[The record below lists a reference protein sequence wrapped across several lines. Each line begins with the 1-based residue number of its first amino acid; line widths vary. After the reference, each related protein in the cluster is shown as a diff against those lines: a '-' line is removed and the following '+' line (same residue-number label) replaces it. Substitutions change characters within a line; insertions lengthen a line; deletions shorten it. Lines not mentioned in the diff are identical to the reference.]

1 MRRGETIQGMGGEVV
16 NTGGEMVEKPV
27 GVFDSGVGG
36 LTVVNQLIRSL
47 PQEDIIYFGDT
58 AHLPYGSKSK
68 EAIMRF
74 SLDIANFLTAQKAK
88 IIVVACNTAS
98 SFALSSLTENIE
110 IPVIGVIEPGAQAAI
125 DATRN
130 FKIGIIGTEG
140 TIKSRAFEVTL
151 KKIDK
156 NVKVFSR
163 ACPLFVPLVEEGWL
177 DEPETSQIAEKYL
190 SPLKNEG
197 IDTLIL
203 GCTHYPLLKEL
214 LSRIMGQEISL
225 IDTAEATAK
234 AVEKKLGEKNLL
246 RKGSRKAAYKFFVSD
261 DPEKFLQLGKRFLG
275 KNMEKAERVNLEK
288 ME

>member
-1 MRRGETIQGMGGEVV
+1 MV
-16 NTGGEMVEKPV
+16 NIGAEMVERPI

-36 LTVVNQLIRSL
+36 LTVVSQLFRSL

-68 EAIMRF
+68 EAVTRF
-74 SLDIANFLTAQKAK
+74 SLNIANFLKAQKVK

-98 SFALSSLTENIE
+98 SFALSSLRENIDL
-110 IPVIGVIEPGAQAAI
+110 PVIGVIEPGAQAAV
-125 DATRN
+125 DTTRN

-140 TIKSRAFEVTL
+140 TIKSRAFEEAL

-177 DEPETSQIAEKYL
+177 DKPETSQIAEKYL
-190 SPLKNEG
+190 SPLKDEG

-214 LSRIMGQEISL
+214 ISRIMGQEISL
-225 IDTAEATAK
+225 IDPAEATAK
-234 AVEKKLGEKNLL
+234 AVERRLGEKNLL
-246 RKGSRKAAYKFFVSD
+246 RKGSRKAVYKFFVSD
-261 DPEKFLQLGKRFLG
+261 DPEEFRRLGRRFLG
-275 KNMEKAERVNLEK
+275 KNIDKAERVNLETL
-288 ME
+288 E

>member
-1 MRRGETIQGMGGEVV
+1 MV
-16 NTGGEMVEKPV
+16 NIGAKMVERPV

-36 LTVVNQLIRSL
+36 LTVVSELSRIL

-68 EAIMRF
+68 EAVTRF
-74 SLDIANFLTAQKAK
+74 SLDIANFLKKQKVK

-98 SFALSSLTENIE
+98 SFALSSLREKINL
-110 IPVIGVIEPGAQAAI
+110 PVIGVIEPGAQAAV
-125 DATRN
+125 DTTRN
-130 FKIGIIGTEG
+130 LKIGIIGTEG
-140 TIKSRAFEVTL
+140 TIKSRTFEEAL
-151 KKIDK
+151 KKIDR
-156 NVKVFSR
+156 NVNVFSQ

-177 DEPETSQIAEKYL
+177 DEPETLQIAKKYL
-190 SPLKNEG
+190 SPLKDKG

-214 LSRIMGQEISL
+214 FLRIMGQEVSL

-234 AVEKKLGEKNLL
+234 AVERTLMEKKLL
-246 RKGSRKAAYKFFVSD
+246 RKGKHKAVYKFFVSD
-261 DPEKFLQLGKRFLG
+261 DPEKFLQLGRKFLG
-275 KNMEKAERVNLEK
+275 KNIDKAERVNLEA

>member
-1 MRRGETIQGMGGEVV
+1 MSIEV
-16 NTGGEMVEKPV
+16 EMAERPV

-36 LTVVNQLIRSL
+36 LTVVSQLFRIL

-68 EAIMRF
+68 EAVTRY
-74 SLDIANFLTAQKAK
+74 SLEIADFLRTQKAK

-130 FKIGIIGTEG
+130 SKIGIIGTEG
-140 TIKSRAFEVTL
+140 TIKSRAFEEAL
-151 KKIDK
+151 KRIDK

-190 SPLKNEG
+190 SPVKDEG

-214 LSRIMGQEISL
+214 ISRIMGQEISL
-225 IDTAEATAK
+225 IDTAEATAR
-234 AVEKKLGEKNLL
+234 AVERKLGEKNLL
-246 RKGSRKAAYKFFVSD
+246 RKGSRKAIYKFFVSD
-261 DPEKFLQLGKRFLG
+261 DPDKFLQLGRRFLG
-275 KNMEKAERVNLEK
+275 KNIEKAERVNLET

>member
-1 MRRGETIQGMGGEVV
+1 MNIEVK
-16 NTGGEMVEKPV
+16 MVEKPV

-36 LTVVNQLIRSL
+36 LTVVNQLIKSL

-68 EAIMRF
+68 ESVIRF
-74 SLDIANFLTAQKAK
+74 SLDIANFLQAQKVK

-98 SFALSSLTENIE
+98 SFALSSLRENIE
-110 IPVIGVIEPGAQAAI
+110 IPVIGVIEPGAQAAV

-140 TIKSRAFEVTL
+140 TIKSRAFEEAL
-151 KKIDK
+151 RKIDK

-190 SPLKNEG
+190 SAIKNEG

-234 AVEKKLGEKNLL
+234 AVERKLREKNLL
-246 RKGSRKAAYKFFVSD
+246 RKGNRKAVYKFFVSD
-261 DPEKFLQLGKRFLG
+261 DPDKFLQLGRRFLG
-275 KNMEKAERVNLEK
+275 KNIEKAERINLET

>member
-1 MRRGETIQGMGGEVV
+1 MV
-16 NTGGEMVEKPV
+16 NIEAEMIERPV

-36 LTVVNQLIRSL
+36 LTVVSQLFRIL

-68 EAIMRF
+68 EVVTRY
-74 SLDIANFLTAQKAK
+74 SLNIANFLKAQKVK

-98 SFALSSLTENIE
+98 SFALSSLREKIE
-110 IPVIGVIEPGAQAAI
+110 LPVIGVIEPGAQAAI
-125 DATRN
+125 DTTRN

-140 TIKSRAFEVTL
+140 TINSRAFEEAL
-151 KKIDK
+151 RKINK
-156 NVKVFSR
+156 NVKVFSQ

-177 DEPETSQIAEKYL
+177 DKPETSQIAEKYL
-190 SPLKNEG
+190 SPLKDKG

-234 AVEKKLGEKNLL
+234 AVERRLGEKNLL
-246 RKGSRKAAYKFFVSD
+246 RKGSRKAVYKFFVSD
-261 DPEKFLQLGKRFLG
+261 DPEKFLQLGRRFLG
-275 KNMEKAERVNLEK
+275 KSMDKAERVNLEA

>member
-1 MRRGETIQGMGGEVV
+1 MGGEVV
-16 NTGGEMVEKPV
+16 NIEVEIVEKPV

-36 LTVVNQLIRSL
+36 LTVVNQLIKSL

-68 EAIMRF
+68 ESVIRF
-74 SLDIANFLTAQKAK
+74 SLDIANFLKAQKVK

-98 SFALSSLTENIE
+98 SFALSSLREKIE

-140 TIKSRAFEVTL
+140 TVKSRAFEEAL
-151 KKIDK
+151 RKIDK

-190 SPLKNEG
+190 SPMKDEG

-234 AVEKKLGEKNLL
+234 AVERKLREKNLL
-246 RKGSRKAAYKFFVSD
+246 RKGSRKAVYKFFVSD

-275 KNMEKAERVNLEK
+275 KNIEKAKRINLETR
-288 ME
+288 E

>member
-1 MRRGETIQGMGGEVV
+1 MNIEV
-16 NTGGEMVEKPV
+16 EIVEKPV

-36 LTVVNQLIRSL
+36 LTVVNQLIKSL

-68 EAIMRF
+68 ESVIRF
-74 SLDIANFLTAQKAK
+74 SLDIANFLKAQKVK

-98 SFALSSLTENIE
+98 SFALSSLREKIE

-140 TIKSRAFEVTL
+140 TVKSRAFEEAL
-151 KKIDK
+151 RKIDK

-190 SPLKNEG
+190 SPMKDEG

-234 AVEKKLGEKNLL
+234 AVERKLREKNLL
-246 RKGSRKAAYKFFVSD
+246 RKGSRKAVYKFFVSD

-275 KNMEKAERVNLEK
+275 KNIEKAKRINLETR
-288 ME
+288 E

>member
-1 MRRGETIQGMGGEVV
+1 MVNRGT
-16 NTGGEMVEKPV
+16 EMVESPI
-27 GVFDSGVGG
+27 GIFDSGVGG
-36 LTVVNQLIRSL
+36 LTVVSELFRIL

-68 EAIMRF
+68 EAVTRF
-74 SLDIANFLTAQKAK
+74 SLNIVNFLKAQKVK
-88 IIVVACNTAS
+88 IIIVACNTAS
-98 SFALSSLTENIE
+98 SFALSALREKIDL
-110 IPVIGVIEPGAQAAI
+110 PVIGVIEPGAQAAI
-125 DATRN
+125 DSTRN

-140 TIKSRAFEVTL
+140 TIKSRAFEEAL
-151 KKIDK
+151 KKINR
-156 NVKVFSR
+156 NVKVFSQ

-190 SPLKNEG
+190 SPLKDKG

-214 LSRIMGQEISL
+214 LSRIMGQGVSL

-234 AVEKKLGEKNLL
+234 AVKKSLGEKNLL
-246 RKGSRKAAYKFFVSD
+246 RKVNHKPVYKFFVSD
-261 DPEKFLQLGKRFLG
+261 DPEKFLQLGMRFLG
-275 KNMEKAERVNLEK
+275 KGIDKAERVDLEG

>member
-1 MRRGETIQGMGGEVV
+1 M
-16 NTGGEMVEKPV
+16 EMVEKPV

-36 LTVVNQLIRSL
+36 LTVVNQLIKSL

-68 EAIMRF
+68 ESVIRF
-74 SLDIANFLTAQKAK
+74 SLDIANFLQAQRVK

-98 SFALSSLTENIE
+98 SFALSSLRENIE
-110 IPVIGVIEPGAQAAI
+110 IPVIGVIEPGAQAAV

-140 TIKSRAFEVTL
+140 TIKSRAFEEAL
-151 KKIDK
+151 RKIDK

-190 SPLKNEG
+190 SPMKDEG

-234 AVEKKLGEKNLL
+234 AVERRLGEKNLL
-246 RKGSRKAAYKFFVSD
+246 RKGSRKSVYKFFVSD
-261 DPEKFLQLGKRFLG
+261 DPEKFLQLGRRFMG
-275 KNMEKAERVNLEK
+275 KNIEKAERINLET

>member
-1 MRRGETIQGMGGEVV
+1 MGA
-16 NTGGEMVEKPV
+16 EMVERPV

-36 LTVVNQLIRSL
+36 LTVVNQLFRIL

-68 EAIMRF
+68 EAVTRF
-74 SLDIANFLTAQKAK
+74 SLNIANFLKAQKVK

-98 SFALSSLTENIE
+98 SFALSSLRENIE
-110 IPVIGVIEPGAQAAI
+110 TPVIGVIEPGAQAAI
-125 DATRN
+125 DTTRN

-140 TIKSRAFEVTL
+140 TIKSRAFEEAL
-151 KKIDK
+151 RRIDK
-156 NVKVFSR
+156 NVEVFSQ

-177 DEPETSQIAEKYL
+177 EEPETSQIAEKYL
-190 SPLKNEG
+190 FPLKDKG

-203 GCTHYPLLKEL
+203 GCTHYPLLKGH
-214 LSRIMGQEISL
+214 LSRIMGQEVSL

-234 AVEKKLGEKNLL
+234 AVERKLGEKNLL
-246 RKGSRKAAYKFFVSD
+246 RKGNRKAVYKFFVSD
-261 DPEKFLQLGKRFLG
+261 DPEKFLQLGRRFLG
-275 KNMEKAERVNLEK
+275 KSMDKAERVNPEA

>member
-1 MRRGETIQGMGGEVV
+1 VV
-16 NTGGEMVEKPV
+16 NIGAEMVERPV

-36 LTVVNQLIRSL
+36 LTVVSQLFRIL

-68 EAIMRF
+68 EAVTHY
-74 SLDIANFLTAQKAK
+74 SLDIANFLKAQKVK

-98 SFALSSLTENIE
+98 SFALSSLRENME

-125 DATRN
+125 DTTRN

-140 TIKSRAFEVTL
+140 TIKSRAFEEAL
-151 KKIDK
+151 KRIDR
-156 NVKVFSR
+156 NVKVFSQ

-177 DEPETSQIAEKYL
+177 DKPETSQIAEKYL
-190 SPLKNEG
+190 SPLKDKD

-214 LSRIMGQEISL
+214 LGRIMGQEVSL

-234 AVEKKLGEKNLL
+234 AVERRLGEKNLL
-246 RKGSRKAAYKFFVSD
+246 RKGNRKTVYKFFVSD
-261 DPEKFLQLGKRFLG
+261 DPEKFLQLGRRFLG
-275 KNMEKAERVNLEK
+275 KSMDKAERVNLEA
-288 ME
+288 MG

>member
-1 MRRGETIQGMGGEVV
+1 
-16 NTGGEMVEKPV
+16 MVERPV

-36 LTVVNQLIRSL
+36 LTVVSQLFRIL

-68 EAIMRF
+68 EAVTRH
-74 SLDIANFLTAQKAK
+74 SLNIANFLKTQKVK

-98 SFALSSLTENIE
+98 SFALSSLREKIDF
-110 IPVIGVIEPGAQAAI
+110 PVIGVIEPGAQAAI
-125 DATRN
+125 DTTRN

-140 TIKSRAFEVTL
+140 TINSRAFEEAL
-151 KKIDK
+151 RRIDR
-156 NVKVFSR
+156 NVKVFSQ

-177 DEPETSQIAEKYL
+177 DKPETSQIAEKYL
-190 SPLKNEG
+190 SPLKDKG

-214 LSRIMGQEISL
+214 LSRIMGQEVSL

-234 AVEKKLGEKNLL
+234 VVERRLGEKNLL
-246 RKGSRKAAYKFFVSD
+246 RKGNRKAVYKFFVSD
-261 DPEKFLQLGKRFLG
+261 DPEKFLQLGRRFLG
-275 KNMEKAERVNLEK
+275 KSMDKAERVNLEE
-288 ME
+288 MG

>member
-1 MRRGETIQGMGGEVV
+1 
-16 NTGGEMVEKPV
+16 
-27 GVFDSGVGG
+27 
-36 LTVVNQLIRSL
+36 
-47 PQEDIIYFGDT
+47 
-58 AHLPYGSKSK
+58 
-68 EAIMRF
+68 
-74 SLDIANFLTAQKAK
+74 
-88 IIVVACNTAS
+88 
-98 SFALSSLTENIE
+98 
-110 IPVIGVIEPGAQAAI
+110 
-125 DATRN
+125 
-130 FKIGIIGTEG
+130 IGIIGTEG
-140 TIKSRAFEVTL
+140 TIKSRAFEEAL

-190 SPLKNEG
+190 SPLKDEG

-275 KNMEKAERVNLEK
+275 KNMEKAEKVNLEK

>member
-1 MRRGETIQGMGGEVV
+1 MSIEV
-16 NTGGEMVEKPV
+16 EMAERPV

-36 LTVVNQLIRSL
+36 LTVVSQLFRIL

-68 EAIMRF
+68 EAVTRY
-74 SLDIANFLTAQKAK
+74 SLEIANFLRTQKVK

-98 SFALSSLTENIE
+98 SFALSSLKEKVE

-125 DATRN
+125 DTTRN

-177 DEPETSQIAEKYL
+177 DEPETPQIAKKYL
-190 SPLKNEG
+190 SPLKDEG

-234 AVEKKLGEKNLL
+234 AAERKLREKNLL
-246 RKGSRKAAYKFFVSD
+246 RKGSRKAVYKFFVSD
-261 DPEKFLQLGKRFLG
+261 DPEKFLQLGRRFLG
-275 KNMEKAERVNLEK
+275 KNMEKAGRVNLEK
-288 ME
+288 VE

>member
-1 MRRGETIQGMGGEVV
+1 MMERPI
-16 NTGGEMVEKPV
+16 

-36 LTVVNQLIRSL
+36 LTVVSELFRIL

-68 EAIMRF
+68 QAITRF
-74 SLDIANFLTAQKAK
+74 SLDIANFLKAQKAK

-98 SFALSSLTENIE
+98 SFALSSLREKIDL
-110 IPVIGVIEPGAQAAI
+110 PVIGVIEPGAQAAI
-125 DATRN
+125 DTTRN
-130 FKIGIIGTEG
+130 LKIGIIGTEG
-140 TIKSRAFEVTL
+140 TIKSRAFEEAV
-151 KKIDK
+151 KRMDRS
-156 NVKVFSR
+156 VKVFSQ

-190 SPLKNEG
+190 FHLKNKG

-214 LSRIMGQEISL
+214 LSRIMGQEVFL
-225 IDTAEATAK
+225 IDTAEAIAK
-234 AVEKKLGEKNLL
+234 AVKSRLGEKNLL
-246 RKGSRKAAYKFFVSD
+246 RMGNHKAIYKFFVSD
-261 DPEKFLQLGKRFLG
+261 DPEKFLQLGRRFLG
-275 KNMEKAERVNLEK
+275 KSMDKAERVDLEA

>member
-1 MRRGETIQGMGGEVV
+1 
-16 NTGGEMVEKPV
+16 MVEKPV

-197 IDTLIL
+197 IDT
-203 GCTHYPLLKEL
+203 
-214 LSRIMGQEISL
+214 
-225 IDTAEATAK
+225 
-234 AVEKKLGEKNLL
+234 
-246 RKGSRKAAYKFFVSD
+246 
-261 DPEKFLQLGKRFLG
+261 
-275 KNMEKAERVNLEK
+275 
-288 ME
+288 

>member
-1 MRRGETIQGMGGEVV
+1 MVNRGT
-16 NTGGEMVEKPV
+16 EMVESPI
-27 GVFDSGVGG
+27 GIFDSGVGG
-36 LTVVNQLIRSL
+36 LTVVSELFRIL

-68 EAIMRF
+68 EAVTRF
-74 SLDIANFLTAQKAK
+74 SLNIVNFLKAQKVK
-88 IIVVACNTAS
+88 IIIVACNTAS
-98 SFALSSLTENIE
+98 SFALSALREKIDL
-110 IPVIGVIEPGAQAAI
+110 PVIGVIEPGAQAAI
-125 DATRN
+125 DSTRN

-140 TIKSRAFEVTL
+140 TIKSRAFEEAL
-151 KKIDK
+151 KKINR
-156 NVKVFSR
+156 NVKVFSQ

-190 SPLKNEG
+190 SPLKDKG

-214 LSRIMGQEISL
+214 LSRIMGQGVSL

-234 AVEKKLGEKNLL
+234 AVKKSLREKNLL
-246 RKGSRKAAYKFFVSD
+246 RKVNHKPVYKFFVSD
-261 DPEKFLQLGKRFLG
+261 DPEKFLQLGMRFLG
-275 KNMEKAERVNLEK
+275 KGIDKAERVDLEG

>member
-140 TIKSRAFEVTL
+140 TIKSRAFEEAL

-190 SPLKNEG
+190 SPLKGEG

-246 RKGSRKAAYKFFVSD
+246 RKGSRKGAYKFFVSD
-261 DPEKFLQLGKRFLG
+261 DPEKFLQLGRRFLG

>member
-1 MRRGETIQGMGGEVV
+1 MNIEV
-16 NTGGEMVEKPV
+16 EMVEKPV

-36 LTVVNQLIRSL
+36 LTVVNQLIKSL

-68 EAIMRF
+68 ESVIRF
-74 SLDIANFLTAQKAK
+74 SLDIANFLQAQRVK

-98 SFALSSLTENIE
+98 SFALSSLRENIE
-110 IPVIGVIEPGAQAAI
+110 IPVIGVIEPGAQAAV

-140 TIKSRAFEVTL
+140 TIKSRAFEEVL
-151 KKIDK
+151 RKIDK

-190 SPLKNEG
+190 SPMKDEG

-234 AVEKKLGEKNLL
+234 AVERKLREKNLL
-246 RKGSRKAAYKFFVSD
+246 RKGSRKAVYKFFVSD
-261 DPEKFLQLGKRFLG
+261 DPEKFLQLGRRFLG
-275 KNMEKAERVNLEK
+275 KNVEKAERINLET

>member
-1 MRRGETIQGMGGEVV
+1 MSIEVETAER
-16 NTGGEMVEKPV
+16 PV

-36 LTVVNQLIRSL
+36 LTVVNQLFRIL

-58 AHLPYGSKSK
+58 AHLPYGSKSE
-68 EAIMRF
+68 EAVTRY
-74 SLDIANFLTAQKAK
+74 SLQITNFLRTQKAK

-130 FKIGIIGTEG
+130 SKIGIIGTEG
-140 TIKSRAFEVTL
+140 TIKSRAFEEAL

-190 SPLKNEG
+190 SPLKNED

-214 LSRIMGQEISL
+214 ISRIMGREISL
-225 IDTAEATAK
+225 IDTAEATAR
-234 AVEKKLGEKNLL
+234 AVERKLGEKNLL
-246 RKGSRKAAYKFFVSD
+246 RKGSRKAVYKFFVSD
-261 DPEKFLQLGKRFLG
+261 DPDKFLQLGRRFLK
-275 KNMEKAERVNLEK
+275 KNIEKAERVNLET

>member
-1 MRRGETIQGMGGEVV
+1 VEI
-16 NTGGEMVEKPV
+16 VEKPV

-36 LTVVNQLIRSL
+36 LTVVNQLIKSL

-68 EAIMRF
+68 EAVMRF
-74 SLDIANFLTAQKAK
+74 SLDIANFLQAQRVK

-98 SFALSSLTENIE
+98 SFALSSLREKIE
-110 IPVIGVIEPGAQAAI
+110 IPVIGVIEPGAQAAV

-140 TIKSRAFEVTL
+140 TIKSRAFEEAL

-190 SPLKNEG
+190 SPMKDEG

-246 RKGSRKAAYKFFVSD
+246 RKGSRKAVYKFFVSD
-261 DPEKFLQLGKRFLG
+261 DPEKFLQLGRRFLG
-275 KNMEKAERVNLEK
+275 KNVEKAERINLET

>member
-1 MRRGETIQGMGGEVV
+1 MEI
-16 NTGGEMVEKPV
+16 VEKPV

-36 LTVVNQLIRSL
+36 LTVVNQLIKSL

-68 EAIMRF
+68 ESVIRF
-74 SLDIANFLTAQKAK
+74 SLDIANFLQAQRVK

-98 SFALSSLTENIE
+98 SFALSSLREKIE
-110 IPVIGVIEPGAQAAI
+110 IPVIGVIEPGAQAAV

-140 TIKSRAFEVTL
+140 TIKSRAFEEAL

-190 SPLKNEG
+190 SPMKDEG

-246 RKGSRKAAYKFFVSD
+246 RKGSRKAVYKFFVSD
-261 DPEKFLQLGKRFLG
+261 DPEKFLQLGRRFLG
-275 KNMEKAERVNLEK
+275 KNVEKAERINLET